1 MMKIFAKTKIWL
13 IIALSV
19 VVVGVAM
26 FAFLGFNQTP
36 DYRNSYEVQVAVDQ
50 NVRDSAAI
58 AKENAEKYFAEIG
71 YVPANCYTQEYKEG
85 AGYIYKF
92 YNASEK
98 FDKDAL
104 KTKIETALTA
114 LDDKELGELNL
125 VVTVNYK
132 ETVVS
137 KEVGAGVSAWKIILA
152 CAIAMVIAFI
162 VVAVM
167 NNLASAITVIVN
179 SLIAIVLN
187 IAIMAI
193 VRVPA
198 YPTLIIGEAVAA
210 IFAMLF
216 TFIITCRY
224 KEDLKVNDKADVAED
239 GVKKSFNLISLV
251 AIFGAI
257 CAIFIML
264 AINSYFVFAGI
275 QSAIAICVAYLVS
288 LVATPVLWRV
298 FRNIIGR
305 K

>member
-50 NVRDSAAI
+50 NVKNSAAI

-104 KTKIETALTA
+104 KTKIETALN
-114 LDDKELGELNL
+114 DKELGELNL

-137 KEVGAGVSAWKIILA
+137 KEMGAGVSAWKIILA
-152 CAIAMVIAFI
+152 CAIAMVIAFV

-167 NNLASAITVIVN
+167 NKLASAITVIVN

-216 TFIITCRY
+216 TFLITFRY

-251 AIFGAI
+251 AIFGVI
-257 CAIFIML
+257 CAIFIIL
-264 AINSYFVFAGI
+264 AINSYFIFAGI
-275 QSAIAICVAYLVS
+275 QCAIAICVAYLVS

>member
-1 MMKIFAKTKIWL
+1 
-13 IIALSV
+13 
-19 VVVGVAM
+19 
-26 FAFLGFNQTP
+26 
-36 DYRNSYEVQVAVDQ
+36 
-50 NVRDSAAI
+50 

-104 KTKIETALTA
+104 KTKIETALN
-114 LDDKELGELNL
+114 DKELGELNL

-137 KEVGAGVSAWKIILA
+137 KEMGAGVSAWKIILA
-152 CAIAMVIAFI
+152 CAIAMVIAFV

-167 NNLASAITVIVN
+167 NKLASAITVIVN

-216 TFIITCRY
+216 TFLITFRY

-251 AIFGAI
+251 AIFGVI
-257 CAIFIML
+257 CAIFIIL
-264 AINSYFVFAGI
+264 AINSYFIFAGI
-275 QSAIAICVAYLVS
+275 QCAIAICVAYLVS